1 MFLLM
6 NTGREENMR
15 MQCSQRGIDLI
26 KSFEGFSL
34 TAYHGKCDRAGLY
47 TIGWGHARG
56 VRPGD
61 KITLEQAE
69 KLLREDI
76 RDAENVVNLDYV
88 SGRDKPIV
96 TQNEFD
102 ALVSFVFN
110 VKREAYLDSTLR
122 RKLKAGDKMGA
133 AGEFKRW
140 IYADHK
146 IAPGLITRRAAE
158 RKMFLQG
165 GAVDIAALLLGM
177 MLAGSAVLVAM
188 IFVM

>member
-1 MFLLM
+1 MILS
-6 NTGREENMR
+6 TAPEGNMR
-15 MQCSQRGIDLI
+15 MQCSQKGIDLI

-56 VRPGD
+56 VHPGD

-69 KLLREDI
+69 KLLRDDI

-88 SGRDKPIV
+88 SGRDKPLV
-96 TQNEFD
+96 TQSQFD

-140 IYADHK
+140 IYSDHK
-146 IAPGLITRRAAE
+146 IAPGLIPRRDAE
-158 RKMFLQG
+158 RRLFLQS
-165 GAVDIAALLLGM
+165 GAADIAALMVGA
-177 MLAGSAVLVAM
+177 MLCGCAALVAM

>member
-1 MFLLM
+1 
-6 NTGREENMR
+6 
-15 MQCSQRGIDLI
+15 MQCSKKGIDLI

-69 KLLREDI
+69 KLLRDDI

-88 SGRDKPIV
+88 SGRDKPLV
-96 TQNEFD
+96 NQHQFD
-102 ALVSFVFN
+102 ALCSFVFN
-110 VKREAYLDSTLR
+110 VGSGRYLDSTLR
-122 RKLKAGDKMGA
+122 RKIKQGDIMGA

-140 IYADHK
+140 IYSDHK
-146 IAPGLITRRAAE
+146 IAPGLIPRRDAE
-158 RKMFLQG
+158 RRLFLQSG
-165 GAVDIAALLLGM
+165 QADIAAM
-177 MLAGSAVLVAM
+177 MVGAMLCGCAALVAM
-188 IFVM
+188 IFMM

>member
-1 MFLLM
+1 
-6 NTGREENMR
+6 MR
-15 MQCSQRGIDLI
+15 MQCSQKGIDLI
-26 KSFEGFSL
+26 KSFAGFSL

-69 KLLREDI
+69 KLLRDDI
-76 RDAENVVNLDYV
+76 RDAENVVNIDYV
-88 SGRDKPIV
+88 SGRDEPIV
-96 TQNEFD
+96 TQNQFD

-110 VKREAYLDSTLR
+110 VKRESYLGSTLR

-140 IYADHK
+140 IYSDHK
-146 IAPGLITRRAAE
+146 IAPGLIPRRDAE
-158 RKMFLQG
+158 RRLFLQS
-165 GAVDIAALLLGM
+165 GAADIAALLLGV
-177 MLAGSAVLVAM
+177 MLLGSAVLV
-188 IFVM
+188 VMLFMM

>member
-1 MFLLM
+1 
-6 NTGREENMR
+6 MR
-15 MQCSQRGIDLI
+15 LQCSQKGIDLI
-26 KSFEGFSL
+26 QSFEGFSL

-69 KLLREDI
+69 KLLGDDI

-88 SGRDKPIV
+88 SGRDKPLV
-96 TQNEFD
+96 TQSQFD

-110 VKREAYLDSTLR
+110 VKRESYLGSTLR

-140 IYADHK
+140 IYSDHK
-146 IAPGLITRRAAE
+146 IAPGLIPRRDAE
-158 RKMFLQG
+158 RRLFLQG
-165 GAVDIAALLLGM
+165 GAADIAALLLGVM
-177 MLAGSAVLVAM
+177 MAGSAVLVAM
-188 IFVM
+188 LFMM

>member
-1 MFLLM
+1 MIL
-6 NTGREENMR
+6 NTAPEGDMR
-15 MQCSQRGIDLI
+15 MQCSQKGIDLI

-69 KLLREDI
+69 KLLRDDI

-88 SGRDKPIV
+88 SGRDKPLV
-96 TQNEFD
+96 TQNQFD

-110 VKREAYLDSTLR
+110 VKRESYLDSTLR

-140 IYADHK
+140 IYSDHK
-146 IAPGLITRRAAE
+146 IAPGLIPRRDAE
-158 RKMFLQG
+158 RRLFLQSG
-165 GAVDIAALLLGM
+165 TADIAALMLGA
-177 MLAGSAVLVAM
+177 MLAGCAALVAM
-188 IFVM
+188 IFMM

>member
-1 MFLLM
+1 
-6 NTGREENMR
+6 

-88 SGRDKPIV
+88 SGRDKPLV

-102 ALVSFVFN
+102 ALCSLVFN
-110 VKREAYLDSTLR
+110 IGSNAYLESTVR
-122 RKLKAGDKMGA
+122 RKIKQGDKMA
-133 AGEFKRW
+133 AARAFKMW
-140 IYADHK
+140 VYSDHK
-146 IAPGLITRRAAE
+146 FIQGLANRRADE
-158 RKMFLQG
+158 VRLFLQSG
-165 GAVDIAALLLGM
+165 QADIAALLLGM
-177 MLAGSAVLVAM
+177 MLAGAAVLVAM

>member
-1 MFLLM
+1 MRLS
-6 NTGREENMR
+6 TAPEENMR
-15 MQCSQRGIDLI
+15 MQCSQKGIDLI

-69 KLLREDI
+69 KLLRDDI
-76 RDAENVVNLDYV
+76 RDAENVVNIDYV
-88 SGRDKPIV
+88 SGRDKPLV
-96 TQNEFD
+96 TQNQFD

-110 VKREAYLDSTLR
+110 VKRESYLDSTLR

-140 IYADHK
+140 IYSDHK
-146 IAPGLITRRAAE
+146 IAPGLIPRRDAE
-158 RKMFLQG
+158 RRLFMQS
-165 GAVDIAALLLGM
+165 GAADIAALLLGV
-177 MLAGSAVLVAM
+177 MLIGSVVLVAM
-188 IFVM
+188 LFML

>member
-1 MFLLM
+1 MMLSMAL
-6 NTGREENMR
+6 EENMR
-15 MQCSQRGIDLI
+15 MQCSQKGIDLI

-61 KITLEQAE
+61 KITLELAE
-69 KLLREDI
+69 KLLRDDI

-96 TQNEFD
+96 TQSQFD

-110 VKREAYLDSTLR
+110 VKRESYLGSTLR

-140 IYADHK
+140 IYSDHK
-146 IAPGLITRRAAE
+146 IAPGLIPRRDAE
-158 RKMFLQG
+158 RRLFLQSG
-165 GAVDIAALLLGM
+165 EADIAALLLGV
-177 MLAGSAVLVAM
+177 MLIGSAALVAM
-188 IFVM
+188 LFMM

>member
-1 MFLLM
+1 
-6 NTGREENMR
+6 MR

-88 SGRDKPIV
+88 SGRDKPLV

-102 ALVSFVFN
+102 ALCSLVFN
-110 VKREAYLDSTLR
+110 IGSNAYLESTVR
-122 RKLKAGDKMGA
+122 RKIKQGDKMA
-133 AGEFKRW
+133 AARAFKMW
-140 IYADHK
+140 VYSDHK
-146 IAPGLITRRAAE
+146 FIQGLANRRADE
-158 RKMFLQG
+158 VRLFLQSG
-165 GAVDIAALLLGM
+165 QADIAALLLGM
-177 MLAGSAVLVAM
+177 MLAGAAVLVAM